1 MPMRTLTVVR
11 GLSLAGIAIAA
22 ILLLRVL
29 PLDRLIGVAQVWI
42 DGLGA
47 IGPVALGVIYVIAAL
62 LFVPG
67 SLLTLAAGAIYGLVL
82 GTVIVSIAATTS
94 AALAFLIARYAARD
108 RVRRLV
114 AQSPRLAAV
123 DRAIGA
129 EGWKIVALLRLS
141 PAVPFNL
148 QNYLY
153 GVTAVRFWPAVGASW
168 LAMLPGTFMFVYLGS
183 IGRTAAAGAAT
194 TPVEWALRAIGLAA
208 TVAVTVYV
216 ARLARRAIAERTSIE
231 DDAGDDAG
239 RPASAG
245 APQGAGPARTIV
257 LAACAASLLAL
268 AIWALVHEREVRGTV
283 ERLLGLPPAAT
294 AAPS

>member
-11 GLSLAGIAIAA
+11 GLSLAGIAVAA

-29 PLDRLIGVAQVWI
+29 PLDRLIGIAQVWI

-47 IGPVALGVIYVIAAL
+47 IGPVALGVIYVLAAL

-194 TPVEWALRAIGLAA
+194 TPIEWVLRGIGLAA

-216 ARLARRAIAERTSIE
+216 ARLARRAIAERTSID

-245 APQGAGPARTIV
+245 TPQGAGAARTLV

-268 AIWALVHEREVRGTV
+268 AIWALIHEREVRGTV
-283 ERLLGLPPAAT
+283 ERLLGLPPTAT
-294 AAPS
+294 SAQS

>member
-1 MPMRTLTVVR
+1 MRTLTVVR

-29 PLDRLIGVAQVWI
+29 PLDRLIGIAQVWT

-47 IGPVALGVIYVIAAL
+47 IGPVALGVIYVVAAL

-194 TPVEWALRAIGLAA
+194 TPIEWALRAIGLVA

-239 RPASAG
+239 RAASAG
-245 APQGAGPARTIV
+245 DPQGAGPVRTLV

-268 AIWALVHEREVRGTV
+268 AIWALAHEREVRGTV
-283 ERLLGLPPAAT
+283 ERLLGLPPTAT

>member
-1 MPMRTLTVVR
+1 MPTLTVVR

-29 PLDRLIGVAQVWI
+29 PLDRLIGIAQVWI

-47 IGPVALGVIYVIAAL
+47 IGPVALGVIYVVAAL

-82 GTVIVSIAATTS
+82 GTIIVSIAATTS

-108 RVRRLV
+108 RVRRVV

-183 IGRTAAAGAAT
+183 IGRTAASGAAT

-245 APQGAGPARTIV
+245 APQGAGAARTLV